1 MVQHV
6 LYTIYKERNM
16 NITFIGG
23 GNMATAIIGGLTGGA
38 HQIQVVEPGSE
49 KRAQLVADFGV
60 NALPA
65 LPAAFGAEDIIVLAV
80 KPQVLREV
88 CQQLAPALGGA
99 LVISIAAGIG
109 ITAMASWLG
118 SERIV
123 RVMPNTPAMVGK
135 GVSGL
140 YAAANV
146 AQADRDN
153 ATAIMAAVGTTTW
166 LAAESG
172 IDDITSVS
180 GSGPAYVFYFIESMI
195 EGAVQA
201 GFAEDEARRLVL
213 ATFEG
218 AVELAR
224 QSPLPVATLRQNVMS
239 KGGTTER
246 AILRFEAEGVKQAII
261 AGALD
266 CRARSVELGIE
277 LSKD

>member
-1 MVQHV
+1 
-6 LYTIYKERNM
+6 M

-23 GNMATAIIGGLTGGA
+23 GNMATAIIGGLADGG
-38 HQIQVVEPGSE
+38 HLIQVVEPHAE
-49 KRAQLVADFGV
+49 KREQLVADFGV
-60 NALPA
+60 TALPA
-65 LPAAFGAEDIIVLAV
+65 LPGAFNASDIIVLAV
-80 KPQVLREV
+80 KPQVLGEV
-88 CQQLAPALGGA
+88 CRSLAPVLGGA
-99 LVISIAAGIG
+99 LVISIAAGVG
-109 ITAMASWLG
+109 IAAMARWLG

-123 RVMPNTPAMVGK
+123 RVMPNTPAMVGQ

-146 AQADRDN
+146 TQADRDN
-153 ATAIMAAVGTTTW
+153 ATAIMAAVGATTW

-195 EGAVQA
+195 AGAVQA

-218 AVELAR
+218 AVTLAQ

-246 AILRFEAEGVKQAII
+246 AILRFEAEGVKPAIV
-261 AGALD
+261 AGMVD

>member
-1 MVQHV
+1 M
-6 LYTIYKERNM
+6 TR
-16 NITFIGG
+16 
-23 GNMATAIIGGLTGGA
+23 
-38 HQIQVVEPGSE
+38 
-49 KRAQLVADFGV
+49 
-60 NALPA
+60 
-65 LPAAFGAEDIIVLAV
+65 
-80 KPQVLREV
+80 
-88 CQQLAPALGGA
+88 
-99 LVISIAAGIG
+99 
-109 ITAMASWLG
+109 WLG
-118 SERIV
+118 SDRII

-146 AQADRDN
+146 AASDREH
-153 ATAIMAAVGTTTW
+153 ATAIMAAVGATTW

-195 EGAVQA
+195 EGAVKA
-201 GFAEDEARRLVL
+201 GFGEEEARRLVL
-213 ATFEG
+213 ATFDG

-246 AILRFEAEGVKQAII
+246 AIFRFEADGVKPAIV
-261 AGALD
+261 AGMQD
-266 CRARSVELGIE
+266 CRDRSVELGIE

>member
-1 MVQHV
+1 
-6 LYTIYKERNM
+6 M

-23 GNMATAIIGGLTGGA
+23 GNMATAIIGGLAGGA

-49 KRAQLVADFGV
+49 KRAQLAADFGV
-60 NALPA
+60 VALPA
-65 LPAAFGAEDIIVLAV
+65 LPAAFGPEDIIVLAV

-88 CQQLAPALGGA
+88 CLQLAPALGGA

-109 ITAMASWLG
+109 IGAMAGWLG
-118 SERIV
+118 SERII

-140 YAAANV
+140 FAAANV

-153 ATAIMAAVGTTTW
+153 ATAIMAAVGITTW
-166 LAAESG
+166 LTTESG

-213 ATFEG
+213 ATFDG

-246 AILRFEAEGVKQAII
+246 AIFRFEADGVKTAIV
-261 AGALD
+261 AGMED
-266 CRARSVELGIE
+266 CRARSVALGIE

>member
-1 MVQHV
+1 
-6 LYTIYKERNM
+6 M

-23 GNMATAIIGGLTGGA
+23 GNMATAIIGGLAGDE
-38 HQIQVVEPGSE
+38 HHIQVVEPGAD
-49 KRAQLVADFGV
+49 KRQQLVADFNV
-60 NALPA
+60 TALAA
-65 LPAAFGAEDIIVLAV
+65 LPAAFTADDIIVLAV

-88 CQQLAPALGGA
+88 CQSLAPVLGGA

-109 ITAMASWLG
+109 IAAMTRWLG
-118 SERIV
+118 SDRII

-146 AQADRDN
+146 AASDREH

-195 EGAVQA
+195 EGAVKA
-201 GFAEDEARRLVL
+201 GFSEEEARRLVL
-213 ATFEG
+213 ATFDG

-246 AILRFEAEGVKQAII
+246 AIFRFEADGVKPAIV
-261 AGALD
+261 AGMTD
-266 CRARSVELGIE
+266 CRDRSVALGVE

>member
-1 MVQHV
+1 
-6 LYTIYKERNM
+6 M

-23 GNMATAIIGGLTGGA
+23 GNMATAIIGGLAGGE
-38 HQIQVVEPGSE
+38 HHIQVVEPGAD
-49 KRAQLVADFGV
+49 KRQQLVADFNV
-60 NALPA
+60 TALAAMPS
-65 LPAAFGAEDIIVLAV
+65 AFGADDIIVLAV

-88 CQQLAPALGGA
+88 CQSLAPVLGGA

-109 ITAMASWLG
+109 IAAMTRWLG
-118 SERIV
+118 SDRII

-146 AQADRDN
+146 AARDREH
-153 ATAIMAAVGTTTW
+153 ATAIMAAVGATTW

-195 EGAVQA
+195 EGAVKA
-201 GFAEDEARRLVL
+201 GFGEEEARRLVL
-213 ATFEG
+213 ATFDG

-246 AILRFEAEGVKQAII
+246 AIFRFEADGVKSAIV
-261 AGALD
+261 AGMTD
-266 CRARSVELGIE
+266 CRDRSVEMGVE

>member
-1 MVQHV
+1 
-6 LYTIYKERNM
+6 M

-23 GNMATAIIGGLTGGA
+23 GNMATAIIGGLAGDE
-38 HQIQVVEPGSE
+38 HHIQVVEPGAD
-49 KRAQLVADFGV
+49 KRQQLVADFNV
-60 NALPA
+60 TAFAA
-65 LPAAFGAEDIIVLAV
+65 LPAAFTADDIIVLAV

-88 CQQLAPALGGA
+88 CQSLAPVLGGA

-109 ITAMASWLG
+109 SAAMTRWLG
-118 SERIV
+118 SDRII

-146 AQADRDN
+146 AAGDREH

-195 EGAVQA
+195 EGAVKA
-201 GFAEDEARRLVL
+201 GFGEEEARRLVL
-213 ATFEG
+213 ATFDG
-218 AVELAR
+218 ALELAR

-246 AILRFEAEGVKQAII
+246 AIQRFEAEGVKAAIV

-266 CRARSVELGIE
+266 CRDRSIELGQQ
-277 LSKD
+277 LSRD